1 MKKPFFPRIVV
12 ATRNRGKLLEFQ
24 TLLLPL
30 KSEILSLID
39 LSINEEFEETG
50 QTFAEN
56 ARIKAIGY
64 SRLTRFPVLA
74 DDSGLEV
81 AALGG
86 RPGVHS
92 ARYAGPGA
100 SDSDRVQKL
109 LEELAPGGG
118 GREARFVC
126 NLALAQE
133 GVLLHESQGLCS
145 GIIAAEPHGTSGFGY
160 DPVFFFPSLGKTF
173 AQLSKAE
180 KNHLSHRA
188 QAVAAL
194 LRQLQ
199 QTSIVNRKSSIVN

>member
-1 MKKPFFPRIVV
+1 MKNPFFPTIVV
-12 ATRNRGKLLEFQ
+12 ATRNQGKLLEFRS
-24 TLLLPL
+24 LLLPL
-30 KSEILSLID
+30 KSEILCLSD

-64 SRLTRFPVLA
+64 SRLMPFPVLA

-92 ARYAGPGA
+92 ARYAGSGA

-109 LEELAPGGG
+109 LAELALSAG

-126 NLALAQE
+126 TLALAQE
-133 GVLLHESQGLCS
+133 GVLLHESQGQCS
-145 GIIAAEPHGTSGFGY
+145 GIIAGEPQGTDGFGY
-160 DPVFFFPSLGKTF
+160 DPVFFVPSLGKTY
-173 AQLSKAE
+173 AQLNKAE
-180 KNHLSHRA
+180 KNQHSHRA

-194 LRQLQ
+194 LPQLRPI
-199 QTSIVNRKSSIVN
+199 SIVNHNS

>member
-1 MKKPFFPRIVV
+1 MKNPFFPTIVV
-12 ATRNRGKLLEFQ
+12 ATRNQGKLLEFRS
-24 TLLLPL
+24 LLLPL
-30 KSEILSLID
+30 KSEILCLSD

-64 SRLTRFPVLA
+64 SRLMPFPVLA

-92 ARYAGPGA
+92 ARYAGSGA

-109 LEELAPGGG
+109 LAELALSAG

-126 NLALAQE
+126 ALALAQE
-133 GVLLHESQGLCS
+133 GVLLHESQGQCS
-145 GIIAAEPHGTSGFGY
+145 GIIAGEPQGTGGFGY

-173 AQLSKAE
+173 AQLNKAE
-180 KNHLSHRA
+180 KNQHSHRA

-194 LRQLQ
+194 LKQL
-199 QTSIVNRKSSIVN
+199 R

>member
-1 MKKPFFPRIVV
+1 MKNPFFPTIVA
-12 ATRNRGKLLEFQ
+12 ATRNQGKLLEFRS
-24 TLLLPL
+24 LLSPL
-30 KSEILSLID
+30 KSEILCLSD

-50 QTFAEN
+50 QTFTEN

-64 SRLTRFPVLA
+64 SRLIPFPVLA

-109 LEELAPGGG
+109 LAELALSAG

-126 NLALAQE
+126 TLALAQE
-133 GVLLHESQGLCS
+133 GILLHESQGQCS
-145 GIIAAEPHGTSGFGY
+145 GIIAGEPQGTGGFGY

-173 AQLSKAE
+173 AQLSEAE
-180 KNHLSHRA
+180 KNLYSHRA

-194 LRQLQ
+194 LPQLQ
-199 QTSIVNRKSSIVN
+199 QISIVNRQS

>member
-1 MKKPFFPRIVV
+1 MKKPFFLTIGV
-12 ATRNRGKLLEFQ
+12 ATRNQGKLLEFRS
-24 TLLLPL
+24 LLSPL
-30 KSEILSLID
+30 KSEILSLSD
-39 LSINEEFEETG
+39 LSINEEIEETG
-50 QTFAEN
+50 ETFAEN

-64 SRLTRFPVLA
+64 SRLIRFPVLA

-92 ARYAGPGA
+92 ARYAGAGA

-109 LEELAPGGG
+109 LGELARSRG

-126 NLALAQE
+126 ALALAQE
-133 GVLLHESQGLCS
+133 GILLRESQGLCS
-145 GIIAAEPHGTSGFGY
+145 GIIAAAPQGASGFGY
-160 DPVFFFPSLGKTF
+160 DPVFFLPSLGKTF
-173 AQLSKAE
+173 AQLREAE
-180 KNHLSHRA
+180 KNQHSHRA

-199 QTSIVNRKSSIVN
+199 QTPIVNRKL

>member
-1 MKKPFFPRIVV
+1 MKNPFFPTIVV
-12 ATRNRGKLLEFQ
+12 ATRNQGKLLEFRS
-24 TLLLPL
+24 LLLPL
-30 KSEILSLID
+30 KSEILCLSG

-64 SRLTRFPVLA
+64 SRLIPFPVLA

-81 AALGG
+81 AALSG

-109 LEELAPGGG
+109 LAELARSGG

-126 NLALAQE
+126 ALALAQE
-133 GVLLHESQGLCS
+133 GILLHESQGQCS
-145 GIIAAEPHGTSGFGY
+145 GIIAGQPQGTGGFGY

-173 AQLSKAE
+173 AQLNEAE
-180 KNHLSHRA
+180 KNQHSHRA

-194 LRQLQ
+194 LKLLR
-199 QTSIVNRKSSIVN
+199 